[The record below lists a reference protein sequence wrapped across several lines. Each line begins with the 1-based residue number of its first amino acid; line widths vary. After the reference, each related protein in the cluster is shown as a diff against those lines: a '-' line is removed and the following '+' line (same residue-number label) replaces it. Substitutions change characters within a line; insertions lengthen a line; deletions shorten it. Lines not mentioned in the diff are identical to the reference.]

1 MSTSASASTIPADGA
16 AGADRAAFFERLI
29 KELSSNTRFIAN
41 EESGAGVKLVPRAIS
56 AVSNHRV
63 LHEQIPGK
71 DGAPPTERPHVAF
84 ILGQTGTH
92 AEGQRLGAA
101 GTTPANVK
109 IDDQTHVKFT
119 IICKAAGDDIPELAD
134 FWTDQSVGLYERAC
148 ALVGGADAYQALLGN
163 RAQFVRPFVR
173 EHSGNKRDIS
183 AIGGL
188 FANQFLPLVTKD
200 IYTTVPPSAG
210 SRNAAAQVPV
220 RTARKRRAAEVQDLD
235 GEVPPAETQEEPVAP
250 AVTLDSRYDPTL
262 MPDHR
267 GSQFR
272 HVHAQLL
279 QPNITDMNGNLI
291 APWDL
296 ANALRPGTL
305 FIAACNLRLWDMPAQ
320 GAGGNGQS
328 KGSMTFQTC
337 IESLKVIRE
346 SDLPLIDASHPVVPV
361 QSAQTAVQLPAD
373 IAEDFN
379 SFAVSISPFKTLI
392 PSDVDMPDASDVGNK
407 KTEPS
412 AVAKG
417 KRRKA

>member
-1 MSTSASASTIPADGA
+1 MSTSPSASTIPADGA
-16 AGADRAAFFERLI
+16 ANVDRATFFERLV
-29 KELSSNTRFIAN
+29 KELSSNSRFIAN
-41 EESGAGVKLVPRAIS
+41 EDSGSGIKLVARAVS

-84 ILGQTGTH
+84 ILGQTGTY
-92 AEGQRLGAA
+92 AEGQRLGASGA
-101 GTTPANVK
+101 TPVNVK
-109 IDDQTHVKFT
+109 IDDQTHVKFN
-119 IICKAAGDDIPELAD
+119 IVCKAAGDDIPELAD

-148 ALVGGADAYQALLGN
+148 ALVGGADAYQALLNN
-163 RAQFVRPFVR
+163 RSQFVRPFVR
-173 EHSGNKRDIS
+173 EHTGNKRDIS
-183 AIGGL
+183 SIGGV
-188 FANQFLPLVTKD
+188 FSNQFVPLVTKD

-220 RTARKRRAAEVQDLD
+220 RTGRKRRAAEVQGDVD
-235 GEVPPAETQEEPVAP
+235 GEVPPAETPAEESVPP
-250 AVTLDSRYDPTL
+250 AVTLDGRYDTAL

-279 QPNITDMNGNLI
+279 QLNITDINGDLI
-291 APWDL
+291 PPWEL

-320 GAGGNGQS
+320 GSGGNGQS

-346 SDLPLIDASHPVVPV
+346 SELPFIDTAQSIMPV
-361 QSAQTAVQLPAD
+361 QSAQTAAPLPAD
-373 IAEDFN
+373 VADDFN
-379 SFAVSISPFKTLI
+379 NFASSIARLL
-392 PSDVDMPDASDVGNK
+392 PSDVEMPDATDLGNK
-407 KTEPS
+407 KAGLS